1 MIMIYSPIRF
11 FLKIFTFSALL
22 FISNLS
28 ANINEKLNEE
38 LITELVE
45 EHGFDEQY
53 VASIFNQISYLPQL
67 IENISKPAEKTK
79 TWEEYRSIFIT
90 PKRIAAGILFSNQ
103 HKELLAR
110 VENETGVPKNILLG
124 ILGVETSFGRIQGNY
139 RVIDSLYTLVA
150 GYPPRSDFFK
160 KQLIHL
166 FYLSREQNLP
176 IESIKGSYAGAMG
189 APQFIPSSYRDFAID
204 GNSDGKIDLFNSWDD
219 VLMSIGNYLEKNGW
233 RSNENILSEASLAH
247 DVTDAKNG
255 TLNDLSDYFSK
266 AIKPNHSIEELK
278 NAGDLSDYFSK
289 AIKPNHSIEELKNAG
304 FIFSTS
310 LPNNSRAQPIYLE
323 GSSKEKSFIGFH
335 NFYVITTYNRNVM
348 YALAVYQLGESIQLI
363 VD

>member
-79 TWEEYRSIFIT
+79 TWEEYRGIFIT

-233 RSNENILSEASLAH
+233 RSNENILSEAFLAH

-255 TLNDLSDYFSK
+255 TLN
-266 AIKPNHSIEELK
+266 
-278 NAGDLSDYFSK
+278 DLSDYFSK

-363 VD
+363 LD

>member
-278 NAGDLSDYFSK
+278 NAG
-289 AIKPNHSIEELKNAG
+289 

-323 GSSKEKSFIGFH
+323 GASKEKSFIGFH

>member
-278 NAGDLSDYFSK
+278 NAG
-289 AIKPNHSIEELKNAG
+289 

-348 YALAVYQLGESIQLI
+348 YALAVHQLGENIQLI

>member
-204 GNSDGKIDLFNSWDD
+204 GNSDGIIDLFNSWDD

-255 TLNDLSDYFSK
+255 TLN
-266 AIKPNHSIEELK
+266 
-278 NAGDLSDYFSK
+278 DLSDYFSK

>member
-278 NAGDLSDYFSK
+278 NAG
-289 AIKPNHSIEELKNAG
+289 

-323 GSSKEKSFIGFH
+323 GSSKEKSFIGFR

-348 YALAVYQLGESIQLI
+348 YALAVHQLGENIQLI

>member
-1 MIMIYSPIRF
+1 MIMIYSSIRL

-278 NAGDLSDYFSK
+278 NAG
-289 AIKPNHSIEELKNAG
+289 

>member
-1 MIMIYSPIRF
+1 V
-11 FLKIFTFSALL
+11 FTFSALL

-53 VASIFNQISYLPQL
+53 VASIFNQINYLPQL

-79 TWEEYRSIFIT
+79 TWEEYRGIFIT

-278 NAGDLSDYFSK
+278 NAG
-289 AIKPNHSIEELKNAG
+289 

-323 GSSKEKSFIGFH
+323 GSSKEKFFIGFH

>member
-11 FLKIFTFSALL
+11 FLKVFTFSALL

-255 TLNDLSDYFSK
+255 TLNY
-266 AIKPNHSIEELK
+266 
-278 NAGDLSDYFSK
+278 LSDYFSK

>member
-1 MIMIYSPIRF
+1 V
-11 FLKIFTFSALL
+11 FTFSALL

-79 TWEEYRSIFIT
+79 TWEEYRGIFIT

-278 NAGDLSDYFSK
+278 NAG
-289 AIKPNHSIEELKNAG
+289 

>member
-11 FLKIFTFSALL
+11 FLKVFTFSALL

-53 VASIFNQISYLPQL
+53 VASIFNQINYLPQL

-79 TWEEYRSIFIT
+79 TWEEYRGIFIT

-233 RSNENILSEASLAH
+233 RSNENILSEASLA
-247 DVTDAKNG
+247 DDFTGMTNG
-255 TLNDLSDYFSK
+255 TPNDLSDYFSK
-266 AIKPNHSIEELK
+266 AIKPNHSIEELQ
-278 NAGDLSDYFSK
+278 NV
-289 AIKPNHSIEELKNAG
+289 G

-323 GSSKEKSFIGFH
+323 GSNKEKAFIGFH

-348 YALAVYQLGESIQLI
+348 YALAVYQLGESIQVI

>member
-1 MIMIYSPIRF
+1 MDSLATLGFDFPRRSKFFKSELIHFFRLTRENNLDIYS
-11 FLKIFTFSALL
+11 
-22 FISNLS
+22 
-28 ANINEKLNEE
+28 
-38 LITELVE
+38 
-45 EHGFDEQY
+45 
-53 VASIFNQISYLPQL
+53 
-67 IENISKPAEKTK
+67 
-79 TWEEYRSIFIT
+79 
-90 PKRIAAGILFSNQ
+90 
-103 HKELLAR
+103 
-110 VENETGVPKNILLG
+110 
-124 ILGVETSFGRIQGNY
+124 IQ
-139 RVIDSLYTLVA
+139 
-150 GYPPRSDFFK
+150 
-160 KQLIHL
+160 
-166 FYLSREQNLP
+166 
-176 IESIKGSYAGAMG
+176 GSYAGAMG

-278 NAGDLSDYFSK
+278 NAG
-289 AIKPNHSIEELKNAG
+289 

>member
-79 TWEEYRSIFIT
+79 TWEEYRGIFIT

-278 NAGDLSDYFSK
+278 NAG
-289 AIKPNHSIEELKNAG
+289 

>member
-1 MIMIYSPIRF
+1 MIMIYRPIRF
-11 FLKIFTFSALL
+11 FLKVFTFSALL

-38 LITELVE
+38 LITELVK

-53 VASIFNQISYLPQL
+53 VASIFNQINYLPQL

-79 TWEEYRSIFIT
+79 TWEEYRGIFIT

-110 VENETGVPKNILLG
+110 VENETGVPKNIILG

-233 RSNENILSEASLAH
+233 RSNENILSEASLA
-247 DVTDAKNG
+247 DDDTGVTNG

-266 AIKPNHSIEELK
+266 AIKPN
-278 NAGDLSDYFSK
+278 YT
-289 AIKPNHSIEELKNAG
+289 IEELKNAG
-304 FIFSTS
+304 FKFSTS
-310 LPNNSRAQPIYLE
+310 LQNNSRAQPIYLE
-323 GSSKEKSFIGFH
+323 GSNKEKSFIGFH

>member
-278 NAGDLSDYFSK
+278 
-289 AIKPNHSIEELKNAG
+289 HAG

>member
-278 NAGDLSDYFSK
+278 NAG
-289 AIKPNHSIEELKNAG
+289 

-348 YALAVYQLGESIQLI
+348 YALAVYQLGESIQSI
-363 VD
+363 VE

>member
-53 VASIFNQISYLPQL
+53 VASIFNQINYLPQL

-79 TWEEYRSIFIT
+79 TWEEYRGIFIT

-278 NAGDLSDYFSK
+278 NAG
-289 AIKPNHSIEELKNAG
+289 

>member
-219 VLMSIGNYLEKNGW
+219 VLISIGNYLEKNGW

-255 TLNDLSDYFSK
+255 TLN
-266 AIKPNHSIEELK
+266 
-278 NAGDLSDYFSK
+278 DLSDYFSK

>member
-160 KQLIHL
+160 KQLIYL

-278 NAGDLSDYFSK
+278 NAG
-289 AIKPNHSIEELKNAG
+289 

-348 YALAVYQLGESIQLI
+348 YALAVYQLGESIQSI

>member
-278 NAGDLSDYFSK
+278 NAG
-289 AIKPNHSIEELKNAG
+289 

>member
-1 MIMIYSPIRF
+1 MIYSPIRF

-278 NAGDLSDYFSK
+278 NAG
-289 AIKPNHSIEELKNAG
+289 

>member
-11 FLKIFTFSALL
+11 FLKVFTFSALL

-53 VASIFNQISYLPQL
+53 VASIFNQINYLPQL

-79 TWEEYRSIFIT
+79 TWEEYRGIFIT
-90 PKRIAAGILFSNQ
+90 PKRIAAGILFFNQ

-166 FYLSREQNLP
+166 FYLSREQNLQ

-233 RSNENILSEASLAH
+233 RSNENILSEASLA
-247 DVTDAKNG
+247 DDFTGMTNG
-255 TLNDLSDYFSK
+255 IPNDLSDYFSK
-266 AIKPNHSIEELK
+266 AIKPNHSIEELQ
-278 NAGDLSDYFSK
+278 NV
-289 AIKPNHSIEELKNAG
+289 G

-348 YALAVYQLGESIQLI
+348 YALAVYQLGDSIQLI
-363 VD
+363 LD

>member
-110 VENETGVPKNILLG
+110 VENETGIPKNILLG

-278 NAGDLSDYFSK
+278 NAG
-289 AIKPNHSIEELKNAG
+289 